1 MKKIKTL
8 SVIFFAL
15 LFIII
20 FTAGANA
27 QIKVDAGNSEN
38 ENGIEFLATL
48 MEGSF
53 SSQEQSLKDTNY
65 FDIRLHMKRIW
76 KDRTDGIWFYV
87 EQASALKLDKPYR
100 QRVYHLTKTDE
111 NTYESSVFT
120 YENPLNYAGD
130 WKKDYPLAG
139 LNPDK
144 LSRRD
149 GCSVFLKKNG
159 EEGFSGS
166 TMGTSCESDLKG
178 AKYATSEVV
187 ITKNGMVSWD
197 RGFNE
202 KGEQVWGAETSGY
215 IFKRVNE

>member
-1 MKKIKTL
+1 MKNLK
-8 SVIFFAL
+8 SVK
-15 LFIII
+15 II
-20 FTAGANA
+20 FAVILFVITLTAGANA
-27 QIKVDAGNSEN
+27 QVIIEEGNSRIDD
-38 ENGIEFLATL
+38 GIACLADL

-76 KDRTDGIWFYV
+76 KNRTDGIWLYV
-87 EQASALKLDKPYR
+87 EQASALKIDKPYR
-100 QRVYHLTKTDE
+100 QRVYHLTKADD
-111 NTYESSVFT
+111 NTFESAVFT
-120 YENPLNYAGD
+120 FENPLNYAGD
-130 WKKDYPLAG
+130 WKKDEPLAG
-139 LNPDK
+139 LKPDM

-159 EEGFSGS
+159 EDGFSGS
-166 TMGTSCESDLKG
+166 TLGTSCESDLRG

-187 ITKNGMVSWD
+187 ITKDGVVSWD

-202 KGEQVWGAETSGY
+202 KNKQVWGAETGGY